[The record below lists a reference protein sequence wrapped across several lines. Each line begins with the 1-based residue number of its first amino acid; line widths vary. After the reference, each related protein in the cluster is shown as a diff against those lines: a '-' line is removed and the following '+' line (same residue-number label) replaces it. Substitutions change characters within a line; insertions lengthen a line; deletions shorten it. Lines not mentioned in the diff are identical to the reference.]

1 MQNPLWMQIVADVT
15 GKEIHTPQVTIG
27 ASFGDA
33 MMAAT
38 AVKYPGFE
46 DFEALTKFIHPG
58 KTYAPNMEHHKA
70 YEKLQDVYDR
80 LYPAAAGLMH
90 ELAK

>member
-1 MQNPLWMQIVADVT
+1 MQIVADVT
-15 GKEIHTPQVTIG
+15 GKEINTPLVTIG

-46 DFEALTKFIHPG
+46 DFAALTKFIKPG
-58 KTYAPNMEHHKA
+58 CTFYPNPEAHEQYKA
-70 YEKLQDVYDR
+70 FQEVYDK
-80 LYPAAAGLMH
+80 LYPATVELMH
-90 ELAK
+90 ALAKQ